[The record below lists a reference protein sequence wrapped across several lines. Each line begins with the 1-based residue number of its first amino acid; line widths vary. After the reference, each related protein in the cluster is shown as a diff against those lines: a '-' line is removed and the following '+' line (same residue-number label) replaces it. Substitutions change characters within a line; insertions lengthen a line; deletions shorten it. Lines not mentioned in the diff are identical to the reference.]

1 MTTFDDRQRSFEAQ
15 FARDAELQ
23 FRVAARRNKLL
34 GLWAAERLGLDAA
47 EADAYAKS
55 VVQADFE
62 EAGDEDVIRKVAGD
76 LAAKNIDATEHNVRQ
91 VLAAKAD
98 EARRQ
103 IMEAM

>member
-1 MTTFDDRQRSFEAQ
+1 MTSFTDRERSFEAQ

-23 FRVAARRNKLL
+23 FRVMARRDKLV
-34 GLWAAERLGLDAA
+34 GLWAAAKLGLGET

-62 EAGDEDVIRKVAGD
+62 EAGDEDVVRKLTAD
-76 LAAKNIDATEHNVRQ
+76 LAQHATTEHEIRQ
-91 VLAAKAD
+91 ALLTCAT

-103 IMEAM
+103 IMEAL